1 MGIVAIDS
9 SGSFEQPPIRIVA
22 AKKVEKQN
30 YRALYLDEGD
40 IEKYRKIIQKKMQQ
54 NKGKK
59 KKKNL
64 KKLENYREKIS
75 AALIFESMR
84 TLVKHTDLIQID
96 KDFEGWREDMVRGF
110 LERLFGKVHYG
121 TPLSNPKIRFITD
134 HCDEGKYIK
143 EAHGKTQ
150 DAKHKK
156 LDAIEKCPNL
166 EKLLDFL

>member
-1 MGIVAIDS
+1 MGVVAIDS
-9 SGSFEQPPIRIVA
+9 AGSFEQPPIKIVA

-30 YRALYLDEGD
+30 YRALYLDKDD
-40 IEKYRKIIQKKMQQ
+40 IEKYKKVIKRKVQQ
-54 NKGKK
+54 TKGKNKK
-59 KKKNL
+59 KKL
-64 KKLENYREKIS
+64 KKQENYREKIS

-110 LERLFGKVHYG
+110 LERLFGKVHQG
-121 TPLSNPKIRFITD
+121 TTLSNPSIRFITD
-134 HCDEGKYIK
+134 HCEDGKYIK

-156 LDAIEKCPNL
+156 LSDIEKCPNL
-166 EKLLDFL
+166 EKLLNFL